1 MADLYSTLN
10 RLLMFVI
17 YGLLL
22 VAMIYGVIILLVR
35 QKKRGT
41 PAAGKSLK
49 NTPGVAGTNEGGN
62 SQRAENDTGGSSGQ
76 SDHNSMGAD
85 NDEDVT
91 GPAANAQRRRDFDQY
106 GA

>member
-1 MADLYSTLN
+1 
-10 RLLMFVI
+10 MFVI

-41 PAAGKSLK
+41 PAEGKNLK
-49 NTPGVAGTNEGGN
+49 NTPGIAGTNEGGN

-76 SDHNSMGAD
+76 SDYGHNSMGAD

-91 GPAANAQRRRDFDQY
+91 SPAANAQRRHDFDQY